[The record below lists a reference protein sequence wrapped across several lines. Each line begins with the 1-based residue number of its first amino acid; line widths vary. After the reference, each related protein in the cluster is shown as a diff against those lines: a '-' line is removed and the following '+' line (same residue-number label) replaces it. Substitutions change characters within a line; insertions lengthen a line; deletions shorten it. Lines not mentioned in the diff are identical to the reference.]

1 MLQEIAMARKCVP
14 FCGNQNVIIMFQIPH
29 LIYSLS
35 YPPYIQSVQTAKYAR
50 MSKPTIAFLA
60 MLVLSRIGVSAALS
74 CLQRASDISLAELGS
89 NSAPLPSGSQAIVT
103 SYKFACCGE
112 ITSWLAYV
120 WPSGEGLGDGI
131 YTILFQV
138 WRPSPT
144 ADGGGCYSLV
154 GENRFPGVTLGD
166 GGLVSETPQPTNLI
180 SVRPGDVLGYFVSS
194 NKRPSLNGGIQLDQS
209 STNDTVFYASADTT
223 PLPIGPDSC
232 PVSVGPGGV
241 LSSSINAA
249 PVISVNISK
258 LQKCSWL

>member
-1 MLQEIAMARKCVP
+1 MCTILWQSECDYYV
-14 FCGNQNVIIMFQIPH
+14 QIPPF
-29 LIYSLS
+29 IIS
-35 YPPYIQSVQTAKYAR
+35 YTTIESVQTAKYAR

-60 MLVLSRIGVSAALS
+60 MLVLSRVGISVALS
-74 CLQRASDISLAELGS
+74 CLQRASDISFAEFGS
-89 NSAPLPSGSQAIVT
+89 NSASLPSGSQAIVT
-103 SYKFACCGE
+103 SYNFTCCGE

-120 WPSGEGLGDGI
+120 WPSGEGYAI
-131 YTILFQV
+131 IFQV

-144 ADGGGCYSLV
+144 AGGGGCYSLV

-180 SVRPGDVLGYFVSS
+180 SVRPGDVLGYFVTS
-194 NKRPSLNGGIQLDQS
+194 NKRPSSNGGIQLDRS
-209 STNDTVFYASADTT
+209 STNDTVFYASTDTT

-241 LSSSINAA
+241 LSSSVNAA

-258 LQKCSWL
+258 LQKCSWM